1 MALNDCEREFL
12 KYLQNKQKEFKKQ
25 KQEATPSLEVPP
37 TAAPEAG
44 GAPVAPKKRGRKPK
58 PEQN

>member
-25 KQEATPSLEVPP
+25 KQEATPLLEVPP
-37 TAAPEAG
+37 TAAPEA
-44 GAPVAPKKRGRKPK
+44 VAPKKRGRKPK

>member
-25 KQEATPSLEVPP
+25 KQEATPLSEVPP
-37 TAAPEAG
+37 TAAPEAVVS
-44 GAPVAPKKRGRKPK
+44 VAPKKRGRKPK

>member
-25 KQEATPSLEVPP
+25 KQEATPLSEVPP
-37 TAAPEAG
+37 TTAPEAV
-44 GAPVAPKKRGRKPK
+44 VAPKKRGRKPK